1 MKFKYKFSTTVFIIF
16 ILMYVLA
23 VVCFVWNLIRL
34 INSLSSNVVP
44 DVYSV
49 ISTVMCLVLPIV
61 LTVFVTAM
69 ILSSY
74 YIIGEK
80 TLRVKFGFISDKYPI
95 SDMKGIIKNV
105 KTDELSIIF
114 KDESALKVVLDKT
127 QFDDFSSELMKKDK
141 NLNYGETDE
150 ASKK

>member
-34 INSLSSNVVP
+34 INSLSSNVAP

-49 ISTVMCLVLPIV
+49 ISAVMCLILPIV
-61 LTVFVTAM
+61 LTVFITAM
-69 ILSSY
+69 IRSSH

-80 TLRVKFGFISDKYPI
+80 TLTVKFGFISDKYSI
-95 SDMKGIIKNV
+95 SDMEGIIKNV

-114 KDESALKVVLDKT
+114 KDESTLRVILDKS
-127 QFDDFSSELMKKDK
+127 QFDEFSSELMKKDK

-150 ASKK
+150 TSKK